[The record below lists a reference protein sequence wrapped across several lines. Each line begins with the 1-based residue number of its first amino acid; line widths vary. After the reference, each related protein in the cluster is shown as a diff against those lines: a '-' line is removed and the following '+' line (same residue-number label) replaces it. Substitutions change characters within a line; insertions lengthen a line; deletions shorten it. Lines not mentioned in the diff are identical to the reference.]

1 MMLDDYSKF
10 CWVVVLRA
18 KSDTADQLPHLI
30 ALCET
35 QMTPRLVQRVRSD
48 RGGEF
53 EGRLLLA
60 FYRSKGIVPE
70 TTVGYAPQ
78 QNCAAKALLKS
89 TNDMGRTMH
98 RGAALPPEEW
108 GMSLK
113 HAAWVRN
120 RLPAAGTG
128 KNTPH
133 ELLLGTKPDMHG
145 LPVYGFPAYAML
157 PGPHVRKMAMRSE
170 AGRYMGVGAAGSL
183 FLPRGA
189 HKCVKRRD
197 ISVPYLIHRLGTLT
211 PNEAERA
218 GCPDA

>member
-1 MMLDDYSKF
+1 MVLDDYSKF

-18 KSDTADQLPHLI
+18 KSDTADQLPHLV

-35 QMTPRLVQRVRSD
+35 QLTPRLVQRVRSD

-53 EGRLLLA
+53 EGRQLLA

-78 QNCAAKALLKS
+78 QNGAAEALVKS
-89 TNDMGRTMH
+89 INDMGRTMH
-98 RGAALPPEEW
+98 RGAALPPEQW

-128 KNTPH
+128 KKTPH

-145 LPVYGFPAYAML
+145 LRVYG
-157 PGPHVRKMAMRSE
+157 VRNGARRILLSVQVSQKWLARRRKS
-170 AGRYMGVGAAGSL
+170 AAGT
-183 FLPRGA
+183 
-189 HKCVKRRD
+189 C
-197 ISVPYLIHRLGTLT
+197 RLVTMPCCT
-211 PNEAERA
+211 SCASRS
-218 GCPDA
+218 